1 MAPPSAR
8 QLASPTRWK
17 FSSPL
22 SPSIRVVQPLPG
34 THEGIDEQAESAIA
48 AVSTSRRFI
57 GVPPLAAEF
66 SAPAGGIVAFPG
78 CSPIAGTRAG
88 TASTSLQR
96 SLQERAMR
104 IRSIAIALAALGFSV
119 AAAAQDRLVRF
130 EGGIGVIP
138 ARVGGAANTVRGV
151 NPGGQVWVITR
162 LSVDVR
168 TDGRI
173 SVDGRGL
180 LLGGGDNIGTNGAQ
194 SVRARLFCGG
204 DGNGEAFDSDL
215 VPLEADGDFRI

>member
-1 MAPPSAR
+1 
-8 QLASPTRWK
+8 
-17 FSSPL
+17 
-22 SPSIRVVQPLPG
+22 
-34 THEGIDEQAESAIA
+34 
-48 AVSTSRRFI
+48 
-57 GVPPLAAEF
+57 
-66 SAPAGGIVAFPG
+66 
-78 CSPIAGTRAG
+78 
-88 TASTSLQR
+88 
-96 SLQERAMR
+96 MR

-215 VPLEADGDFRI
+215 VPLEADGDFRIEGQLTGMLPRECARPVLLIVSSGGNWFAAGIPQL